1 MKIVKRNG
9 REVNFNPS
17 KILKRIKDSA
27 EGLSVNADELGI
39 SIISQMMDGITS
51 RELDNLCI
59 EGSAM
64 KVVSHP
70 DYSTLAARLFVTGL
84 RKDTPASF
92 SQSVEILR
100 STTKQLGKEFVL
112 YVEKN
117 KSVLDDIIV
126 HDRDFNHDIFGLK
139 TLEKSYLLRGAI
151 DSVIER
157 PQYMWL
163 RTAIEVSGFTLDFEK
178 LKETYDALSQGYY
191 THATPT
197 LFNSGTKLSQL
208 SSCFLLATKGD
219 SIDGLFDTLKDC
231 ARISKLAG
239 GIGLHTHNV
248 RAKGSLIEGTNGR
261 ADGILPMYKTFNET
275 ARWINQGGKRKG
287 SFAMYLEP
295 WHKDIFDFL
304 EMKKPHGKEEMRARD
319 LFYALWM
326 NDLFMERVTTGKDW
340 TLFCP
345 NEILKYNGVALHE
358 LVGENF
364 KEAYLNLEVSGIG
377 KTIKASELWEKILV
391 SQMETGTPYIV
402 YKDKANIASNQKNL
416 GVIKS
421 SNLCAEIIEYSSE
434 DEQAVCNL
442 ASIALNKFVD
452 KTVRFGY
459 DFEKLGK
466 IVELAIEN
474 LDNVIGANYYPTAET
489 EVSNSKH
496 RPVGLGVQGLAD
508 TYALMR
514 LPFDSQGAA
523 NINKMIFEQMY
534 YSATKRSM
542 ELAVEKGAY
551 STFKGSP
558 ASQGILQFDM
568 YKTKADFTLLNL
580 DWKALK
586 EDIVNNG
593 LRNSLLIA
601 LMPTASTS
609 QILGNNEC
617 FEPFTSNMY
626 TRRTLAGEYI
636 VVNKHLVRDLEEV
649 NLWVPEV
656 VQALKANNG
665 SIQEIGG
672 IPGYIKD
679 LYKTSFEISQKVLI
693 NQASDRQ
700 RFVCQSQSMNL
711 FVADPNLGNLS
722 SMHAYGWK
730 KELKTGIYYLR
741 SKPAVNA
748 KKFTIEAEAKKVEV
762 IETQVSIEE
771 QEYREMLQA
780 AKNADEDD
788 CLMCGS

>member
-1 MKIVKRNG
+1 MKILKRNG
-9 REVNFNPS
+9 REVNFNPN
-17 KILKRIKDSA
+17 KILQRIKNQSK
-27 EGLSVNADELGI
+27 GLKVNADELSI

-70 DYSTLAARLFVTGL
+70 DYSTLAARLFVTGM

-92 SQSVEILR
+92 SQSVDILR
-100 STTKQLGKEFVL
+100 DTTKQLGREFIL
-112 YVEKN
+112 YVDTN
-117 KSVLDDIIV
+117 KSVLDGIIRQ
-126 HDRDFNHDIFGLK
+126 DRDLNHDIFGLK
-139 TLEKSYLLRGAI
+139 TLEKSYLLRGE
-151 DSVIER
+151 SGKVIER

-163 RTAIEVSGFTLDFEK
+163 RTAIEVSGFTLNFDK
-178 LKETYDALSQGYY
+178 LMKTYNALSQGYY

-219 SIDGLFDTLKDC
+219 DLDGLFDTLKDC

-261 ADGILPMYKTFNET
+261 ADGLLPMYKTFNET

-326 NDLFMERVTTGKDW
+326 NDLFMERVTTGEDW

-345 NEILKYNGVALHE
+345 NEILRHNGVVLQE
-358 LVGENF
+358 LVGDEF
-364 KEAYLNLEVSGIG
+364 KEAYLKLEESGIG
-377 KTIKASELWEKILV
+377 TTVNASELWEKILV

-402 YKDKANIASNQKNL
+402 YKDKANVASNQKNL

-421 SNLCAEIIEYSSE
+421 SNLCAEIIEYSSK

-452 KTVRFGY
+452 PTVKFGY
-459 DFEKLGK
+459 DFEKLGMV
-466 IVELAIEN
+466 VELAIEN
-474 LDNVIGANYYPTAET
+474 LDNVIDANYYPTVET
-489 EVSNSKH
+489 EKSNSKH

-508 TYALMR
+508 TYAMMK
-514 LPFDSQGAA
+514 LPFDSQKAST
-523 NINKMIFEQMY
+523 INKMIFEQMY
-534 YSATKRSM
+534 YSATKKSM
-542 ELAVEKGAY
+542 ELSVEKGTY

-558 ASQGILQFDM
+558 ASKGILQFDM
-568 YKTKADFTLLNL
+568 YKTKTEFSLLNL

-586 EDIVNNG
+586 EDVVNNG

-636 VVNKHLVRDLEEV
+636 VVNKHLVRDLEEI
-649 NLWVPEV
+649 NLWVPEI
-656 VQALKANNG
+656 VQALKSNNG
-665 SIQEIGG
+665 SIQDIDGV
-672 IPGYIKD
+672 PGYIKD

-711 FVADPNLGNLS
+711 FVADPNLGKLS
-722 SMHAYGWK
+722 SMHAYGWR

-748 KKFTIEAEAKKVEV
+748 KKFTVEIKTEKVKV
-762 IETQVSIEE
+762 DTISKEE
-771 QEYREMLQA
+771 QEYKEMLEA
-780 AKNADEDD
+780 ARNSDEDD